1 MKSVV
6 KKRIL
11 VGIIGA
17 ALIIFCICFSAWT
30 YFALFFLIC
39 LFSQLEFYKN
49 VAAGRICNPALYL
62 GLICGLTLFTSTFLI
77 EKEIISQNYYY
88 LLFPFLSLIFLF
100 ELFKPAS
107 SIQSERSG
115 DPDLPGHPA
124 SSFTNI
130 AFTFLGIIYIALPLA
145 LLNIAAFSTEHS
157 AIQHL
162 ISSIRH
168 PASSIQYYSY
178 QVILG
183 ILLIVWAND
192 TLAYF
197 VGINFGR
204 TKLFQRISPKK
215 TWEGT
220 IGGGVASLITAL
232 ILSFYFKDL
241 LLWQWMT
248 LSLIIIISSTLGDLV
263 ESLFKRSLNIKDSAT
278 TIPGHGGFLDRF
290 DGLFLAAP
298 FVTAFLKFL

>member
-1 MKSVV
+1 MTNLQ
-6 KKRIL
+6 KRVL

-17 ALIIFCICFSAWT
+17 ALIISSIWFSAWS

-39 LFSQLEFYKN
+39 SFSQLEFYKN

-62 GLICGLTLFTSTFLI
+62 GLICGLTLFSSTFLI
-77 EKEIISQNYYY
+77 EKEIISSNYYY
-88 LLFPFLSLIFLF
+88 LLFPIFSLIFLF
-100 ELFKPAS
+100 ELFKPLTTHHS
-107 SIQSERSG
+107 Q
-115 DPDLPGHPA
+115 LT
-124 SSFTNI
+124 SFTNI

-145 LLNIAAFSTEHS
+145 LLNIAAFSIERFAIQHPTS
-157 AIQHL
+157 NIQHL
-162 ISSIRH
+162 ISSIQH
-168 PASSIQYYSY
+168 PTSGIQYYSY

-183 ILLIVWAND
+183 ILLIIWAND

-197 VGINFGR
+197 VGVNFGK
-204 TKLFQRISPKK
+204 TKLFPRISPKK
-215 TWEGT
+215 TWEGS
-220 IGGGVASLITAL
+220 IGGGTASLIIAY

-263 ESLFKRSLNIKDSAT
+263 ESLFKRSLNIKDSAA